1 MRSHSVKV
9 YRLIQATRRGSMT
22 ERVSRPIESKE
33 FYPQTEQSLAPG
45 GRRRSVLAAVLATAF
60 LCGSASYGYAQS
72 PGVADKPY
80 LGWSSFSQQT
90 ISSNFLTQANMA
102 AQSDAL
108 LSSGLQSHGFNYIN
122 MDSGWQGSFD
132 ANGRPIPNTAI
143 FPDITALVAHIHGNG
158 QKAGIYWIPGV
169 EYPAVV
175 ANSPILGTPYHIQD
189 ILAVP
194 YRAGNAFGG
203 PGTSPYHYK
212 IDFTKPGAQEYINSV
227 VNLFASWGIDSIK
240 LDGVTPGSYSYDL
253 SIDNRAD
260 VAAWAKAIAQS
271 GRPIWFTISWALDQ
285 GYLSTW
291 QQYANAR
298 RIDGDIDCEGNCST
312 ITDWAMASWRFYDL
326 VGWENAA
333 GPPVGWND
341 LDSLEVMNNTTSGLS
356 NEERQSVTTLWAMAN
371 APMYLGGD
379 LTTLDDFGK
388 QILTNDEV
396 IAVDQSGHP
405 AKQAMGGNTP
415 VWVSNL
421 GDGSYYVALFN
432 LNASPSPVTVPW
444 STLGFANA
452 PQVRDLWNHIELGSY
467 DSGFSTVLLGHGA
480 RLLKVKGRGYVR
492 PAESQ
497 SYEAEAATLKG
508 TAVIAN
514 CPACSGGEKVGGLAL
529 GPNNTVTFNNV
540 SVRRT
545 GVYQMQIDSL
555 TQGPRSLIYRVN
567 GGPLITLNAGG
578 GSFFLPSSTTVSV
591 PLNAGL
597 NSIQFGSP
605 TSYPPDMDRIV
616 ISGDGF
622 GSPPLPDSTT
632 YEAENA
638 TLAGTVTPPYCQ
650 YCSGAGEAG
659 NIGGGTGNTVI
670 FTNVN
675 VDKAGTYQME
685 IDYLTSGPRSF
696 FMSVNDGAT
705 TELDLNGSSFSLPT
719 STVIPV
725 VLKAGSNT
733 IQFGNDTGYAPALD
747 RIAISPTV
755 ESANLTGS
763 ITSKVGGSDLR
774 VWKLTLSNSGVRRA
788 NRSQINTFSLTQA
801 SGTGTCHPKV
811 IGQLPINVGDI
822 APGGHASVAVPI
834 DFSRCSESARFNV
847 SLVFSSNNGAD
858 VG

>member
-1 MRSHSVKV
+1 MFPPTDAKM
-9 YRLIQATRRGSMT
+9 LNQDAKRGLLSGFMCGAAL
-22 ERVSRPIESKE
+22 VVASLFFGCLSSNA
-33 FYPQTEQSLAPG
+33 QTPG
-45 GRRRSVLAAVLATAF
+45 IAE
-60 LCGSASYGYAQS
+60 
-72 PGVADKPY
+72 KPY

-90 ISSNFLTQANMA
+90 ISSNFLTQANIT

-108 LSSGLQSHGFNYIN
+108 LASGLQSHGFNYIN

-132 ANGRPIPNTAI
+132 ANGRPTPNLTT
-143 FPDITALVAHIHGNG
+143 FPDIAALVTHIHQNG

-194 YRAGNAFGG
+194 YQAGNAFGA

-212 IDFTKPGAQEYINSV
+212 IDFTKPGAQEYMNSV

-240 LDGVTPGSYSYDL
+240 LDAVTPGSYSDDL

-260 VAAWAKAIAQS
+260 VAAWASAIAQS

-285 GYLSTW
+285 DYLSTW

-298 RIDGDIDCEGNCST
+298 RIEGDIDCEGNCST
-312 ITDWAMASWRFYDL
+312 ITNWAMASWRFYDL
-326 VGWENAA
+326 VGWQNDAS
-333 GPPVGWND
+333 PTVGWND

-356 NEERQSVTTLWAMAN
+356 YEERQSITSLWAMAN

-379 LTTLDDFGK
+379 ITTLDSFGK

-396 IAVDQSGHP
+396 LAINQSGHP
-405 AKQAMGGNTP
+405 AKQALGGDTP
-415 VWVSNL
+415 VWVSDL
-421 GDGSYYVALFN
+421 GEGNYYVAIFN
-432 LNASPSPVTVPW
+432 LNAFPSRVTVPW
-444 STLGFANA
+444 RSLGFASA
-452 PQVRDLWNHIELGSY
+452 SKVRDLWNHIELGRY
-467 DSGFSTVLLGHGA
+467 DSGFSTTILGHGV
-480 RLLKVKGRGYVR
+480 RLLKVRGQGLVR
-492 PAESQ
+492 PAESH
-497 SYEAEAATLKG
+497 SYEAEAATLSG

-514 CPACSGGEKVGGLAL
+514 CPACSGGEKVGGLAV
-529 GPNNTVTFNNV
+529 GANNTVTFNNV
-540 SVRRT
+540 EVRRK

-555 TQGPRSLIYRVN
+555 TQGPRSLIYSVN
-567 GGPLITLNAGG
+567 GGPLTTLNVGG

-622 GSPPLPDSTT
+622 GAPPLPKSIT

-638 TLAGTVTPPYCQ
+638 TLAGTVTPPYCE

-659 NIGGGTGNTVI
+659 NIGGGAGNTVT
-670 FTNVN
+670 FPNVT
-675 VDKAGTYQME
+675 VEKAGTYQME

-696 FMSVNDGAT
+696 FMTVNGGT
-705 TELDLNGSSFSLPT
+705 STELDLNGSSFSLPT
-719 STVIPV
+719 STVIPIQ
-725 VLKAGSNT
+725 LQAGSNT

-747 RIAISPTV
+747 RIAIAPVVDSP
-755 ESANLTGS
+755 NLTASVIGKEGPRS
-763 ITSKVGGSDLR
+763 LR
-774 VWKLTLSNSGVRRA
+774 VWKVSLNNLGAGRA
-788 NRSQINTFSLTQA
+788 IGSQINQLSLTQ
-801 SGTGTCHPKV
+801 SGGSGACHPKV
-811 IGQLPINVGDI
+811 VKRLPIEIGDI
-822 APGGHASVAVPI
+822 IPSGYASVDVPI
-834 DFSRCSESARFNV
+834 DFSKCPDNARFSMN
-847 SLVFSSNNGAD
+847 LVISANNGSD
-858 VG
+858 VGDTVTSSETQ